1 MINDDDFSMYF
12 TGHGISSLSA
22 KDSERWESRRLLQ
35 DFDIDSTT
43 LMKCRLGPMLKKNCT
58 PPGKRFSTTHAY
70 KNLTQSTSSFGS
82 IAWGW
87 KQEIIIVFLR
97 NFACQMINVS
107 QWKQHLNMITQGV
120 SKNFTSENQFFKGR
134 IPYWNVYWIVN

>member
-35 DFDIDSTT
+35 DFDIDRNYTDEVQV
-43 LMKCRLGPMLKKNCT
+43 GPNAEKNCT

-82 IAWGW
+82 KARGW
-87 KQEIIIVFLR
+87 NRKIIVFLR
-97 NFACQMINVS
+97 NLACQMINVTMEATS
-107 QWKQHLNMITQGV
+107 QYDYARSQQEV
-120 SKNFTSENQFFKGR
+120 SLLKICF
-134 IPYWNVYWIVN
+134 